1 MEKSVQTF
9 VNEAPPNHLHSS
21 TNTNNNGGWISFPF
35 IIGSMAGLSLAAAGW
50 NNNLIVYLIEEFNM
64 NSVSAAKVYNMAN
77 GCSTIFPIL
86 GAVVADSF
94 LGCFSVIWISSFIS
108 LLGVL
113 LLTFTAVI
121 DTLRPPKCFDGS
133 NECRNASTFHLT
145 ILYAAL
151 ALAYLGNG
159 GTRFTIG
166 SMGAN
171 QFHKPN
177 HQAIFFNW
185 YTFALYTSNVI
196 GSTVL
201 LYIEDNVSWVL
212 GFAIC
217 VTFNILG
224 LAIFL
229 SGHCFYR
236 HIEAQQ
242 ESPFMSLARV
252 AVAAIRKHREPLS
265 LGDEDYYHGMTK
277 QDSATSAHD
286 LTNPSKFFR
295 FLNRAALITE
305 GDKKPDR
312 VAAEPWRLCTVQ
324 QVEDLKILIK
334 LFPIW
339 TTGLLLCTPLVIQT
353 SLATLQALKMDRHLG
368 SNFKIPAGSVIVFT
382 MISTCI
388 TITFMDRVLSPLLTK
403 RIRTSLTPLQRVGIG
418 HVLTV
423 VSMVLSALVESKRI
437 KLDKSHHQNSVVV
450 PMSVFWLAPQL
461 AISGIGLAFHSPG
474 YVGFY
479 YQEFPGSLK
488 STSTAVVAVF
498 MGVAFY
504 LGNGVMDLVQ
514 KVTGWLPENINN
526 GRLDNVFW
534 VISVLGALN
543 FVYYVVCASLY
554 EYKTVDKEVNDS
566 TDKVDGN

>member
-1 MEKSVQTF
+1 MEKPAVQC
-9 VNEAPPNHLHSS
+9 VDEAATKVQSS
-21 TNTNNNGGWISFPF
+21 PAARSNNNGGWISFPF

-50 NNNLIVYLIEEFNM
+50 NNNLIVYLIQEFNM

-108 LLGVL
+108 LLGAL
-113 LLTFTAVI
+113 LLTFTAAI
-121 DTLRPPKCFDGS
+121 DTLRPQRCGYGWG
-133 NECRNASTFHLT
+133 ECRNASTSQLT
-145 ILYAAL
+145 FLYAAL

-171 QFHKPN
+171 QFQKPK

-217 VTFNILG
+217 VAFNILG
-224 LAIFL
+224 LTIFL
-229 SGHCFYR
+229 SGQRLYR
-236 HIEAQQ
+236 HIETQH
-242 ESPFMSLARV
+242 ESPFVSLAQV
-252 AVAAIRKHREPLS
+252 VVAAIRKKSFS
-265 LGDEDYYHGMTK
+265 LGGEDYYHGTK
-277 QDSATSAHD
+277 SQGSATRTD
-286 LTNPSKFFR
+286 FPKPSKFFR
-295 FLNRAALITE
+295 FLNRAALVTE
-305 GDKKPDR
+305 GDKKQDGLI
-312 VAAEPWRLCTVQ
+312 AEPWKLCTVQ

-334 LFPIW
+334 LFPLW
-339 TTGLLLCTPLVIQT
+339 TTGLFLYTPLVIQA
-353 SLATLQALKMDRHLG
+353 SLAILQALKMDRSFG
-368 SNFKIPAGSVIVFT
+368 SHFKIPAGSVVVFT
-382 MISTCI
+382 LISTCI
-388 TITFMDRVLSPLLTK
+388 TITFTDRVLFPLLN
-403 RIRTSLTPLQRVGIG
+403 RCIRSSLTPLRRVGIG
-418 HVLTV
+418 HLLTV
-423 VSMVLSALVESKRI
+423 VSMALSALVESKRI
-437 KLDKSHHQNSVVV
+437 KIVKSHHQNNVVA

-461 AISGIGLAFHSPG
+461 AITGIGLAFHSPG
-474 YVGFY
+474 YAGFY
-479 YQEFPGSLK
+479 YQEFPSSLK

-498 MGVAFY
+498 VGAAFY

-514 KVTGWLPENINN
+514 SVTGWLPENIDN

-534 VISVLGALN
+534 VVCVLGAAN
-543 FVYYVVCASLY
+543 SVYYLVCASLY
-554 EYKTVDKEVNDS
+554 KYKNVDQEVNDS
-566 TDKVDGN
+566 IDKIDSN

>member
-1 MEKSVQTF
+1 MEKSVQF
-9 VNEAPPNHLHSS
+9 VDHEGVPNHVHSS
-21 TNTNNNGGWISFPF
+21 STNNNGGWISFPF
-35 IIGSMAGLSLAAAGW
+35 IIGSLAGLSVAAAGW

-113 LLTFTAVI
+113 LLTFTAAI

-133 NECRNASTFHLT
+133 NDCRNASTFHIT

-171 QFHKPN
+171 QFNKPN

-201 LYIEDNVSWVL
+201 LYIEDNVSWVI

-217 VTFNILG
+217 VAFNIFG
-224 LAIFL
+224 LLIFL
-229 SGHCFYR
+229 LGQRFYR

-252 AVAAIRKHREPLS
+252 VVAAIRKHREPLS
-265 LGDEDYYHGMTK
+265 LGGEDYYHGMK
-277 QDSATSAHD
+277 QQDSATI
-286 LTNPSKFFR
+286 TNPSKFFR
-295 FLNRAALITE
+295 FLNHAALITE
-305 GDKKPDR
+305 GEKKTDA
-312 VAAEPWRLCTVQ
+312 VIAEPWKLCTVQ

-339 TTGLLLCTPLVIQT
+339 TTGLLLYTPLVIQS
-353 SLATLQALKMDRHLG
+353 SLAILQALNMDRHLG

-382 MISTCI
+382 LISTCI
-388 TITFMDRVLSPLLTK
+388 TITFTDRVLFPLLA
-403 RIRTSLTPLQRVGIG
+403 RCIRTSLTPLQRVGVG
-418 HVLTV
+418 HVLTF
-423 VSMVLSALVESKRI
+423 VSMALSALVESKRI
-437 KLDKSHHQNSVVV
+437 KMSKSHYLNSSVV
-450 PMSVFWLAPQL
+450 PMSVFWLSPQL
-461 AISGIGLAFHSPG
+461 AITGIGLAFHSPG
-474 YVGFY
+474 YIGFY
-479 YQEFPGSLK
+479 YQEFPGLLK

-498 MGVAFY
+498 VGAAFY

-514 KVTGWLPENINN
+514 RVTGWLPENIDN
-526 GRLDNVFW
+526 GRLDYVFW
-534 VISVLGALN
+534 VICVLGALN
-543 FVYYVVCASLY
+543 FVYYLVCTSLY
-554 EYKTVDKEVNDS
+554 EYKNVDQELNDSVDKIDRN
-566 TDKVDGN
+566 

>member
-1 MEKSVQTF
+1 MEKSAQF
-9 VNEAPPNHLHSS
+9 VDEAAPNHHVQSSS
-21 TNTNNNGGWISFPF
+21 TINNGGWISFPF

-50 NNNLIVYLIEEFNM
+50 NNNLIVYLIQEFNM

-86 GAVVADSF
+86 SAVVADSF

-113 LLTFTAVI
+113 LLTFTAAI
-121 DTLRPPKCFDGS
+121 DTLRPPKCLDGS
-133 NECRNASTFHLT
+133 NECKNASTFHLT

-171 QFHKPN
+171 QFYKPN

-217 VTFNILG
+217 AAFNILG

-229 SGHCFYR
+229 SGRRFYR
-236 HIEAQQ
+236 HIETQQ

-252 AVAAIRKHREPLS
+252 VAAAIRKYKEPLS
-265 LGDEDYYHGMTK
+265 LEDEDYCHGMIK
-277 QDSATSAHD
+277 QDNDVTRTD
-286 LTNPSKFFR
+286 LTNPSKFNR
-295 FLNRAALITE
+295 FLNRAALMTE
-305 GDKKPDR
+305 EDKQPDR

-334 LFPIW
+334 LIPIW
-339 TTGLLLCTPLVIQT
+339 TTGLLLCTPLVIQA
-353 SLATLQALKMDRHLG
+353 SLAILQALKMDRQLG
-368 SNFKIPAGSVIVFT
+368 SNFKIPAGSVMVFT
-382 MISTCI
+382 LISTCI
-388 TITFMDRVLSPLLTK
+388 TITFTDRVLSPLLN
-403 RIRTSLTPLQRVGIG
+403 RCIRTSLTPLQRVGIG

-423 VSMVLSALVESKRI
+423 LSMALSALVESKRI
-437 KLDKSHHQNSVVV
+437 KLDKSFHQNSVAV

-488 STSTAVVAVF
+488 STSTAMVAVF
-498 MGVAFY
+498 MGAAFY

-514 KVTGWLPENINN
+514 RVTGWLPENIDN

-534 VISVLGALN
+534 VICVLGALN
-543 FVYYVVCASLY
+543 FVYYLVCASLY
-554 EYKTVDKEVNDS
+554 KYKNVDQELNDS
-566 TDKVDGN
+566 IDKIDRN

>member
-1 MEKSVQTF
+1 MKKSVETF
-9 VNEAPPNHLHSS
+9 VDEGAPNHVHSS
-21 TNTNNNGGWISFPF
+21 TNNNNGGWISFPF
-35 IIGSMAGLSLAAAGW
+35 IIGCMAGLSVAAAGW
-50 NNNLIVYLIEEFNM
+50 NNNLIVYLIEEFKM

-86 GAVVADSF
+86 GAVLADSF
-94 LGCFSVIWISSFIS
+94 LGSFSVIWISSFIS

-171 QFHKPN
+171 QFDKPN

-201 LYIEDNVSWVL
+201 LYIEENFSWVL
-212 GFAIC
+212 GFSIC
-217 VTFNILG
+217 VAFNILG

-229 SGHCFYR
+229 SGRRFYR
-236 HIEAQQ
+236 HIELQQ
-242 ESPFMSLARV
+242 ESPFMSLAQV
-252 AVAAIRKHREPLS
+252 VVAAIRKHREPLS
-265 LGDEDYYHGMTK
+265 LGGEDYYHGMKK
-277 QDSATSAHD
+277 QDTSTSAHD

-305 GDKKPDR
+305 GDKKPDK
-312 VAAEPWRLCTVQ
+312 VAGEPWRLCTVQ

-353 SLATLQALKMDRHLG
+353 SLAILQALKMDRHLG

-382 MISTCI
+382 LISTCI
-388 TITFMDRVLSPLLTK
+388 TITFMDRLLFPWLTR

-418 HVLTV
+418 HVSTV

-437 KLDKSHHQNSVVV
+437 KLNKSYHQNNVVV

-461 AISGIGLAFHSPG
+461 VITGIGLAFHSPG

-498 MGVAFY
+498 MGAAFY

-514 KVTGWLPENINN
+514 RVTGWLPEDIDN

-534 VISVLGALN
+534 VICVLGALN
-543 FVYYVVCASLY
+543 FVYYLVCASLY
-554 EYKTVDKEVNDS
+554 KYKNVDQELNDS
-566 TDKVDGN
+566 IDKIDRN

>member
-1 MEKSVQTF
+1 MLKYE
-9 VNEAPPNHLHSS
+9 L
-21 TNTNNNGGWISFPF
+21 
-35 IIGSMAGLSLAAAGW
+35 GSMAGLSLAAAGW

-86 GAVVADSF
+86 GAVVADSS

-113 LLTFTAVI
+113 LLTFTAAV
-121 DTLRPPKCFDGS
+121 DTLRPPKCFDGCS
-133 NECRNASTFHLT
+133 GCGNASTFHLT

-185 YTFALYTSNVI
+185 YTFTLYTSNVV
-196 GSTVL
+196 GSTFL

-212 GFAIC
+212 GFTIC
-217 VTFNILG
+217 VAFNILG

-229 SGHCFYR
+229 SGRRFYR
-236 HIEAQQ
+236 PIEAQQ

-252 AVAAIRKHREPLS
+252 VVVAIRKHREPLS
-265 LGDEDYYHGMTK
+265 LGGEDYYHGMKK
-277 QDSATSAHD
+277 QGSDVTATD

-305 GDKKPDR
+305 EDTKPDR

-339 TTGLLLCTPLVIQT
+339 TTGLLLCTPLVIQA
-353 SLATLQALKMDRHLG
+353 SLAILQALKMDRHLG
-368 SNFKIPAGSVIVFT
+368 SDFKIPAGSVIVFT
-382 MISTCI
+382 LISTCI
-388 TITFMDRVLSPLLTK
+388 TIIFTDRVLFFLLN
-403 RIRTSLTPLQRVGIG
+403 RCIRTSLTPLRRVGIG
-418 HVLTV
+418 HMLMV
-423 VSMVLSALVESKRI
+423 VSMALSALVESKRI
-437 KLDKSHHQNSVVV
+437 KLVKSYHQNSVLV

-461 AISGIGLAFHSPG
+461 VVSGIGLAFHSPG

-479 YQEFPGSLK
+479 YQEFPRSLK
-488 STSTAVVAVF
+488 STSTAMVAVF
-498 MGVAFY
+498 MGAAFY
-504 LGNGVMDLVQ
+504 LGNEVMDLVQ
-514 KVTGWLPENINN
+514 RVTGWLPENIDN
-526 GRLDNVFW
+526 GRLDNFFW
-534 VISVLGALN
+534 VICVFGALN
-543 FVYYVVCASLY
+543 FVYYLVCASLY
-554 EYKTVDKEVNDS
+554 EYKNVD
-566 TDKVDGN
+566 

>member
-1 MEKSVQTF
+1 MEKSVQF
-9 VNEAPPNHLHSS
+9 VDEGAPNHVQSS
-21 TNTNNNGGWISFPF
+21 STNNNGGWTSFPF

-50 NNNLIVYLIEEFNM
+50 NNNLIVYLIQEFNM

-94 LGCFSVIWISSFIS
+94 LGCFSVIWISSLMS

-113 LLTFTAVI
+113 LLTFTAAI
-121 DTLRPPKCFDGS
+121 DTLRPTKCFDGS
-133 NECRNASTFHLT
+133 NDCRNASTFHLT

-151 ALAYLGNG
+151 ALANLGNG

-171 QFHKPN
+171 QFNKPN

-185 YTFALYTSNVI
+185 YTFALYTSNIV

-217 VTFNILG
+217 GAFNILG
-224 LAIFL
+224 LGIFL
-229 SGHCFYR
+229 SGQHFYR

-252 AVAAIRKHREPLS
+252 FVAAIRKHREPLS
-265 LGDEDYYHGMTK
+265 LGGEDYHHGMK
-277 QDSATSAHD
+277 PLDSATRTD
-286 LTNPSKFFR
+286 LKNPSKFFR
-295 FLNRAALITE
+295 FLNRAALIRE

-312 VAAEPWRLCTVQ
+312 VTAGPWKLCTVQ
-324 QVEDLKILIK
+324 QVEDLKLLIK

-339 TTGLLLCTPLVIQT
+339 TTGLFLYTPLVIQS
-353 SLATLQALKMDRHLG
+353 SLAVLQALKMDRHLG
-368 SNFKIPAGSVIVFT
+368 SNFKIPAGSVTVFT
-382 MISTCI
+382 LIATCI
-388 TITFMDRVLSPLLTK
+388 TITFADRFIFPLLN
-403 RIRTSLTPLQRVGIG
+403 RCIRTSMTPLQRVGIG

-423 VSMVLSALVESKRI
+423 VSMAFSALVESKRI
-437 KLDKSHHQNSVVV
+437 KLSKSLV

-461 AISGIGLAFHSPG
+461 AITGIGLAFHSPG

-488 STSTAVVAVF
+488 STSTAMVAVF
-498 MGVAFY
+498 VGAAFY
-504 LGNGVMDLVQ
+504 FGNGVMDLVQ
-514 KVTGWLPENINN
+514 RVTGWLPENIDN
-526 GRLDNVFW
+526 GRLDYVFW
-534 VISVLGALN
+534 VICVLGALD
-543 FVYYVVCASLY
+543 FVYYLVCTSLY
-554 EYKTVDKEVNDS
+554 EYKNVDQELNDS
-566 TDKVDGN
+566 IDKIDRN